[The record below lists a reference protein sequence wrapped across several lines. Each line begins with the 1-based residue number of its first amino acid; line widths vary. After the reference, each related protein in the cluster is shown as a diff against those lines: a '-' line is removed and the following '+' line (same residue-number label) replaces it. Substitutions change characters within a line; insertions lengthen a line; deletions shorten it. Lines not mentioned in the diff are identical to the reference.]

1 MIELL
6 NVNKYYNRGKKNQ
19 LHVINNTSLKFDDK
33 GMVAILGNSGCGKTT
48 LLNVIGGLDKPNSGK
63 IFVNGKRM
71 NRLSSSITDSI
82 RNLNIG
88 YIFQNYQLIDDMSVF
103 DNVALVLKML
113 GIKNKAQIKESVN
126 YVLEVV
132 GLYRYRN
139 RPAGMLSGG
148 ERQRVGIARAI
159 VKNPNIIIADEPTG
173 NLDSKNS
180 LEIMN
185 IIKAISADKLVILV
199 THEKDLAHFYA
210 DRIIEVVDGKVTSDY
225 QNDHNDELD
234 YRVDNKIYL
243 KDLPVRK
250 KLLSPAL
257 NVEYYSDDESQLN
270 IKVVVKNK
278 KIYIECPENKVDVV
292 DENSSM
298 ELVNDNYKKISKDTY
313 EAYKFDYE
321 KITPKNKKLR
331 YHSIFNPFTLLFSGF
346 KKVFNYPVLK
356 KLLLAGFVASSMF
369 VMYAISNAVGITTVT
384 DDEFIRYNK
393 NYVIL
398 KTNNNTVEDYYS
410 YQNMEGVGYI
420 MPGDSLIN
428 FNIDYSGYYYQTNN
442 AQDYVNASLASSELL
457 SDADL
462 IGGKLPESS
471 SETVLDAMLLRSLCS
486 EGTAAQLGIKNV
498 NDFVGKTIKIG
509 ENKKLTIV
517 GIVDLMSPSFYTVN
531 DAFFPILKAAGID
544 TYYDENVSY
553 NNSANVEDFNTSWD
567 KFTLTE
573 GNYPYN
579 DYEVIINEAYKDT
592 YSLYSYIPQRING
605 HELQVVGY
613 YKSYSGANGYYTNAN
628 MLTYKFLACTKDITI
643 YPTDKAAVMSYFEQN
658 NLNAQDAYETSR
670 KEYME
675 SIKQSVKST
684 LIIAA
689 IIMLISLVEI
699 FLMLRS
705 SFLSRV
711 KEVGTLRAIGL
722 KKSDMYKMFLGEIL
736 AITLTT
742 STLGFA
748 VMGYILNGLSKISY
762 FGNMYTFDLKVVLAS
777 VIIVY
782 AFNILVGLLPV
793 FATLRKT
800 PAQILSRTDV
810 D

>member
-1 MIELL
+1 MFWR
-6 NVNKYYNRGKKNQ
+6 V
-19 LHVINNTSLKFDDK
+19 V
-33 GMVAILGNSGCGKTT
+33 VALPLTETALRECFPEAK
-48 LLNVIGGLDKPNSGK
+48 
-63 IFVNGKRM
+63 GKR
-71 NRLSSSITDSI
+71 
-82 RNLNIG
+82 
-88 YIFQNYQLIDDMSVF
+88 
-103 DNVALVLKML
+103 
-113 GIKNKAQIKESVN
+113 
-126 YVLEVV
+126 V
-132 GLYRYRN
+132 GT
-139 RPAGMLSGG
+139 
-148 ERQRVGIARAI
+148 ARAI

-173 NLDSKNS
+173 NSASKNS

-420 MPGDSLIN
+420 MPGE
-428 FNIDYSGYYYQTNN
+428 F
-442 AQDYVNASLASSELL
+442 
-457 SDADL
+457 SD
-462 IGGKLPESS
+462 
-471 SETVLDAMLLRSLCS
+471 
-486 EGTAAQLGIKNV
+486 
-498 NDFVGKTIKIG
+498 
-509 ENKKLTIV
+509 
-517 GIVDLMSPSFYTVN
+517 
-531 DAFFPILKAAGID
+531 
-544 TYYDENVSY
+544 
-553 NNSANVEDFNTSWD
+553 
-567 KFTLTE
+567 
-573 GNYPYN
+573 
-579 DYEVIINEAYKDT
+579 
-592 YSLYSYIPQRING
+592 
-605 HELQVVGY
+605 
-613 YKSYSGANGYYTNAN
+613 
-628 MLTYKFLACTKDITI
+628 
-643 YPTDKAAVMSYFEQN
+643 
-658 NLNAQDAYETSR
+658 
-670 KEYME
+670 
-675 SIKQSVKST
+675 
-684 LIIAA
+684 
-689 IIMLISLVEI
+689 
-699 FLMLRS
+699 
-705 SFLSRV
+705 
-711 KEVGTLRAIGL
+711 
-722 KKSDMYKMFLGEIL
+722 
-736 AITLTT
+736 
-742 STLGFA
+742 
-748 VMGYILNGLSKISY
+748 
-762 FGNMYTFDLKVVLAS
+762 
-777 VIIVY
+777 
-782 AFNILVGLLPV
+782 
-793 FATLRKT
+793 
-800 PAQILSRTDV
+800 
-810 D
+810 